1 MAFDYTKAAAA
12 AARMIANFGT
22 TGEIRRFLDTGFDPI
37 AGTDAVATYN
47 TTPATLVTVPSVDS
61 LTRFDDQFVAALAV
75 GKARVFL
82 IAANG
87 LTFNPEP
94 GDSVVHDGKLWEIG
108 TGDGKGGVMPLN
120 PAGTPVMFICGTT
133 QGGRGI
139 AEGTEA

>member
-1 MAFDYTKAAAA
+1 MAFNYTKAAAT
-12 AARMIANFGT
+12 AARLVANFGS

-37 AGTDAVATYN
+37 AGTDAVVTYN
-47 TTPATLVTVPSVDS
+47 TTPAVLVTVPSVDS
-61 LTRFDDQFVAALAV
+61 LIRFDDQFVSALAV

-94 GDSVVHDGKLWEIG
+94 GDSIVFDGKLWEIG

-120 PAGTPVMFICGTT
+120 PAGTNVLFVCGTV

-139 AEGTEA
+139 SEGTEA

>member
-1 MAFDYTKAAAA
+1 M
-12 AARMIANFGT
+12 
-22 TGEIRRFLDTGFDPI
+22 
-37 AGTDAVATYN
+37 
-47 TTPATLVTVPSVDS
+47 
-61 LTRFDDQFVAALAV
+61 

-94 GDSVVHDGKLWEIG
+94 GDSIVFDGKLWEIG

-120 PAGTPVMFICGTT
+120 PAGTNVLFVCGTV

-139 AEGTEA
+139 SEGTEA